1 MNEVLFPALIIVL
14 LIAANGLFV
23 AAEFAIAG
31 VPRPAIDRRA
41 ANGER
46 VARLVRRVIRNPQ
59 NTDRYIAT
67 AQLGITAASLGLGMY
82 GEHAVAEGIYGALG
96 GGTLG
101 WLGSHA
107 VATVLAIALLTYFH
121 IVLGE
126 MVPKALALQQ
136 PERVVLWITPPMLWL
151 RTALYPFV
159 TGLNAVGL
167 GILRVFGI
175 RREWGSEQYHTS
187 DELQYIVQES
197 AEGGLLEA
205 GSAQVL
211 AELFEFGERNAGELM
226 VPRVRMVG
234 IPLGADGQELA
245 RILRESGH
253 TRYPVY
259 EGDLDHIAGMVHIKD
274 LARRP
279 EPDHPLQ
286 RDEVRP
292 VPMVPETAGVDAV
305 LQRMRVE
312 RTQLII
318 VLDEHGGTAG
328 MLTIEDLF
336 EEVVGEIHEGRLVRP
351 DLYIDRAG
359 DLRALGTVRID
370 EVGERFGLELEH
382 EEVET
387 VSGLILAMLGRPPRI
402 GEQVTWGGLQFT
414 VSVLAGHGVGEC
426 IVTAVDPRLAAS
438 LDTNQLIRRSL

>member
-1 MNEVLFPALIIVL
+1 MSEVLVPAIIIVM
-14 LIAANGLFV
+14 LIAANGVFV
-23 AAEFAIAG
+23 AAEFAVAG

-41 ANGER
+41 ARGER

-82 GEHAVAEGIYGALG
+82 GEHAVADGFYELLG

-107 VATVLAIALLTYFH
+107 AATVLAIAVLTYFH

-159 TGLNAVGL
+159 AGLNAMGTA
-167 GILRVFGI
+167 ILRLFGV
-175 RREWGSEQYHTS
+175 RREWGAEQYHTS

-197 AEGGLLEA
+197 VEGGLLEA

-211 AELFEFGERNAGELM
+211 AELFEFAGRNAGELM

-234 IPLGADGQELA
+234 IPLGADGQEQA
-245 RILRESGH
+245 RILRDSGH

-259 EGDLDHIAGMVHIKD
+259 EGDLDHIVGMVHIKD
-274 LARRP
+274 LVRRP
-279 EPDHPLQ
+279 LPDRPLQ

-292 VPMVPETAGVDAV
+292 VPLMPETAAVDAI
-305 LQRMRVE
+305 LQRMRME
-312 RTQLII
+312 RTQMIV

-336 EEVVGEIHEGRLVRP
+336 EEVVGEIHEGTLFRP

-359 DLRALGTVRID
+359 DLRALGTVRLD
-370 EVGERFGLELEH
+370 EVGERFGLDLEH
-382 EEVET
+382 EDVET
-387 VSGLILAMLGRPPRI
+387 VSGLILAMLGRPPRV

-414 VSVLAGHGVGEC
+414 VSALAGHGVGEC
-426 IVTAVDPRLAAS
+426 VVTAVDPLLTS
-438 LDTNQLIRRSL
+438 SMDTNQLARR

>member
-1 MNEVLFPALIIVL
+1 MSEVLIPAVVIAL

-41 ANGER
+41 ARGER
-46 VARLVRRVIRNPQ
+46 VARLVRRVIRNPR

-82 GEHAVAEGIYGALG
+82 GELAVSEGIYELLG

-107 VATVLAIALLTYFH
+107 AATVLAIAVLTYFH

-136 PERVVLWITPPMLWL
+136 PERVVMWCTPPMLWL

-159 TGLNAVGL
+159 AGLNAIGTA
-167 GILRVFGI
+167 ILRIFGV
-175 RREWGSEQYHTS
+175 RREWGAEQYHTS

-197 AEGGLLEA
+197 MEGGLLEA

-211 AELFEFGERNAGELM
+211 NELFEFGGRTASELM
-226 VPRVRMVG
+226 VPRVRVVG
-234 IPLGADGQELA
+234 IPLGSTGPEAA
-245 RILRESGH
+245 RIIRTSGH

-259 EGDLDHIAGMVHIKD
+259 EGDLDHIVGMVHIKD
-274 LARRP
+274 LVRRADP
-279 EPDHPLQ
+279 GLPL
-286 RDEVRP
+286 RLEEVRP
-292 VPMVPETAGVDAV
+292 VPFMPETSGVDAV
-305 LQRMRVE
+305 LQRMRLE
-312 RTQLII
+312 RTQLIV

-336 EEVVGEIHEGRLVRP
+336 EEVVGEIHEGKLLRP

-359 DLRALGTVRID
+359 DLRALGTVRVD

-382 EEVET
+382 KDVET
-387 VSGLILAMLGRPPRI
+387 VSGLILTILGRPPRV
-402 GEQVTWGGLQFT
+402 GEQVIWEGLQFT
-414 VSVLAGHGVGEC
+414 VSVVAGHGVGEC
-426 IVTAVDPRLAAS
+426 VVTPVDPRLTAS
-438 LDTNQLIRRSL
+438 MDTQRIARRA